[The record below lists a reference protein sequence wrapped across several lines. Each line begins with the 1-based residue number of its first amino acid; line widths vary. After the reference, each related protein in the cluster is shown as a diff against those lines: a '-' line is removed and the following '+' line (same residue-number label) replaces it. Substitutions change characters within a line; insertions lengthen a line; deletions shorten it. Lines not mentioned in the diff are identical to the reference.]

1 MTEKDDGGRAFPYGG
16 QMMNPDGKWAQD
28 GDPGM
33 TLRQWYAGLAM
44 QGLLASTMDERGATA
59 IRAVA
64 KDQGKGVVEVVASTA
79 IGFAEALIAELKK

>member
-1 MTEKDDGGRAFPYGG
+1 MATIFLRVEHPDLPMCLNVLIERANRF
-16 QMMNPDGKWAQD
+16 K
-28 GDPGM
+28 
-33 TLRQWYAGLAM
+33 YAGLAM